1 MLLFKINLAETR
13 NLSLKLN
20 VEGLPIYININ
31 QNNTTF
37 FLKKIFMKSVKLR
50 KKKKKKKPDPQVY
63 KQGTV
68 IL

>member
-31 QNNTTF
+31 QNITTF

-50 KKKKKKKPDPQVY
+50 RKKKKEKA
-63 KQGTV
+63 
-68 IL
+68 

>member
-31 QNNTTF
+31 QNITTF
-37 FLKKIFMKSVKLR
+37 FLKKFFMKSVKLR
-50 KKKKKKKPDPQVY
+50 KKRKEKA
-63 KQGTV
+63 
-68 IL
+68 

>member
-31 QNNTTF
+31 QNITTF

-50 KKKKKKKPDPQVY
+50 KKKKKKKLDPQVY

>member
-31 QNNTTF
+31 QNITTF

-50 KKKKKKKPDPQVY
+50 KKKKRKSL
-63 KQGTV
+63 
-68 IL
+68 ILKFISREL

>member
-31 QNNTTF
+31 QNITTF

-50 KKKKKKKPDPQVY
+50 KKKKKKPDPQVY

>member
-31 QNNTTF
+31 QNITTF

>member
-13 NLSLKLN
+13 NVSLKLN

-31 QNNTTF
+31 QNITTF

-50 KKKKKKKPDPQVY
+50 KKKKKEKA
-63 KQGTV
+63 
-68 IL
+68 